1 MAAAAPASA
10 SDRRALLVL
19 LAGAC
24 VIGTGPVLVRF
35 ATGAGVGPSAV
46 GFWRVTLALPLLWAA
61 ARSGGRGGAGAPS
74 RAMLWAGAAFA
85 GDLAFWHY
93 ALHFTSVANATV
105 LSNLTPVFVTAAGWL
120 LFRERPRGLF
130 LLGLTAAM
138 AGAAGMALA
147 RRAGAHGGVDPPL
160 GDLLSVLTAGWYSAY
175 FLSVRAARRAA
186 GAAQVMVW
194 SSLAAAPCLLLAAL
208 ALREPLVPA
217 SAAGWLPLAGLALM
231 HVGGQGAIAWALGRL
246 PTALTSVVVLVQPVV
261 AAGLGWL
268 AFGEAVS
275 PLQGLAAAAA
285 LGGVAFA
292 QAHARGRPAPVQE
305 EAAAVA

>member
-1 MAAAAPASA
+1 MSAAPA

-24 VIGTGPVLVRF
+24 LIGTGPVMVRL
-35 ATGAGVGPSAV
+35 AVGDGVGPSAV
-46 GFWRVTLALPLLWAA
+46 GFWRVSLALPLLWWLARRGAA
-61 ARSGGRGGAGAPS
+61 GAGAPS
-74 RAMLWAGAAFA
+74 RAMLWAGVAFA

-93 ALHFTSVANATV
+93 ALRLTSVANSTV

-120 LFRERPRGLF
+120 LFKERPRGLF
-130 LLGLTAAM
+130 LVGLAAAM
-138 AGAAGMALA
+138 SGAAGMALA
-147 RRAGAHGGVDPPL
+147 RHGVSGGGADPPL

-175 FLSVRAARRAA
+175 FLCVRAARRTA
-186 GAAQVMVW
+186 GAAAVMMW
-194 SSLAAAPCLLLAAL
+194 SSLVAAPCLLLAGVAMHE
-208 ALREPLVPA
+208 RLVPA
-217 SAAGWLPLAGLALM
+217 VAIGWAPLAGLALM

-246 PTALTSVVVLVQPVV
+246 PAALTSVVVLVQPVV
-261 AAGLGWL
+261 AAGLSWL
-268 AFGEAVS
+268 AFGEAVT
-275 PLQGLAAAAA
+275 PLQALAAAVA